1 MNSRKTVSANYLA
14 DLLRL
19 SGLVDINYY
28 RAAAGIDDSEDPCNH
43 YIERGWRLG
52 LQPNPQFEGEFLR
65 PFYEAAG
72 IRDQPPAHSWLEFS
86 AYANP
91 LPTNRREAEALA
103 SRLRLSPVF
112 DAAFYAVRLPKGLDP
127 ALHYVIIGERLGW
140 RPSLL
145 FDPVYY
151 LERYPEIAA
160 AGTPPWKH
168 FEDNGRSE
176 GRRIIAISQRLN
188 FPPITDTGKPVVL
201 LITHEASRTGAPVL
215 GWNIARLLAERVTI
229 VSLMMR
235 GGELEADFVKVAA
248 SSIGPLSWEDWHHA
262 DAIRLAERITL
273 EYRPLYAI
281 ANSIETHIMVPAL
294 AALGVPS
301 VALVHE
307 FAAYTRPV
315 GRMRDVFDWASHV
328 VFPAKIVAESSY
340 DAFPG
345 LRQRP
350 GIHIMAQGANDAP
363 RPITEQSEADQGSDV
378 LTAHIRPRGYEDAFV
393 VLGAGTV
400 QIRKGVDL
408 FLIAAAS
415 VRRLRPDLRFR
426 FVWIGHGYDPT
437 YDSAYS
443 AYLAYQIVQSDL
455 SDSVVMLDPV
465 VNLDA
470 AYALADAVFI
480 SSRLDPQPNVG
491 IDAIVRGIPTVCFD
505 RACGTAEILK
515 ADSATQRLVAPHLD
529 AHQAAAILCS
539 LAEDRE
545 KTAALRTEVARV
557 GRLAY
562 DMNAYVAHIETLGK
576 AAAASLHDDDL
587 ATLVNSAAVDLD
599 MALPPNTETVH
610 FFAVERQILQ
620 QWSIMGLSPNPTIN
634 PAFRRPCAGFNPQ
647 VYAKAHP
654 NECGPGQ
661 AHPLAHWLRSGR
673 PKGPWSRDV
682 FEPTS
687 ATHLLPFDAT
697 QRVALHAHFYYERL
711 ADEFAAR
718 LTRNQT
724 CCDLFV
730 STDTDEKAKYLRS
743 VFSRYPGSV
752 NVTVFPNRG
761 RDIGPFFTG
770 LADRLAGGGYD
781 VIGHVHGK
789 RSSDTDSAMGEAWR
803 DFLWENLIGGEFGMI
818 DLAVSVF
825 AANPQIGLL
834 MTEDPH
840 LVGWDANR
848 TVAEDLARK
857 MKISTPLA
865 DFFDFPLGTMF
876 WCRPDALR
884 PIFDLAIN
892 WNEYPQEPLP
902 FDGTILHAIERLV
915 PFAVE
920 KSGFTT
926 AGLRVTGTNW

>member
-1 MNSRKTVSANYLA
+1 MNSDKLVSVNELA

-19 SGLVDINYY
+19 SELIDIDFY
-28 RAAAGIDDSEDPCNH
+28 RAAAGIDDYEDPYSH
-43 YIERGWRLG
+43 YVDRGWRLG
-52 LQPNPQFEGEFLR
+52 LQPNSQFEGEFLK

-72 IRDQPPAHSWLEFS
+72 ICDQPPAYSWLEFS
-86 AYANP
+86 AYADP
-91 LPTNRREAEALA
+91 LPANLREAEALA
-103 SRLRLSPVF
+103 SRLRVSPVF
-112 DAAFYAVRLPKGLDP
+112 DAAFYAERLPNGLDP

-140 RPSLL
+140 RPSAL

-151 LERYPEIAA
+151 LERHPDIAA
-160 AGTPPWKH
+160 AGIPPWKH

-176 GRRIIAISQRLN
+176 GRRIIAISERLT
-188 FPPITDTGKPVVL
+188 FPPIKDVDKPVVL

-215 GWNIARLLAERVTI
+215 GWNIARLLAERVNI
-229 VSLMMR
+229 VLLMMR
-235 GGELEADFVKVAA
+235 GGELEADFVNVAA
-248 SSIGPLSWEDWHHA
+248 SAIGPLRWEDWHHA
-262 DAIRLAERITL
+262 DTIRLAKRITL

-301 VALVHE
+301 IALVHE

-315 GRMRDVFDWASHV
+315 ARMRDVFDWASHV
-328 VFPAKIVAESSY
+328 VFPANIVAESSY

-350 GIHIMAQGANDAP
+350 GIHIMAQGAIDAP
-363 RPITEQSEADQGSDV
+363 RPITGQSEADQGSDV
-378 LTAHIRPRGYEDAFV
+378 LTAQIRPRGYEDAFI
-393 VLGAGTV
+393 VLGVGTV
-400 QIRKGVDL
+400 EIRKGVDL
-408 FLIAAAS
+408 FLIVAAS

-437 YDSAYS
+437 HDTTYS
-443 AYLAYQIVQSDL
+443 AYLGYQIAQSNL
-455 SDSVVMLDPV
+455 SDGVVMLDPV
-465 VNLDA
+465 ANLDP
-470 AYALADAVFI
+470 AYELADAVFL

-515 ADSATQRLVAPHLD
+515 ADSATQHLVAPHLD
-529 AHQAAAILCS
+529 VHQAAAILCS

-545 KTAALRTEVARV
+545 RTVALRAEVARV
-557 GRLAY
+557 GSSAY
-562 DMNAYVAHIETLGK
+562 DMDAYIEYIEALGK

-587 ATLVNSAAVDLD
+587 ATLANSAAVDMD
-599 MALPPNTETVH
+599 MALPPNTETH
-610 FFAVERQILQ
+610 DLLAAERQVLQ
-620 QWSIMGLSPNPTIN
+620 QWSIMGLTPSPTVNPH
-634 PAFRRPCAGFNPQ
+634 FRRPCAGFNPQ
-647 VYAKAHP
+647 VYAKANS

-661 AHPLAHWLRSGR
+661 AHPLAHWLRSGQ

-682 FEPTS
+682 FGPSS
-687 ATHLLPFDAT
+687 ATRLLPIEAGL
-697 QRVALHAHFYYERL
+697 RVALHAHFYYERL

-743 VFSRYPGSV
+743 VFSRYPGPV
-752 NVTVFPNRG
+752 NITVLPNRG

-770 LADRLAGGGYD
+770 LSDRLAGGTYD
-781 VIGHVHGK
+781 VIGHIHGHQ
-789 RSSDTDSAMGEAWR
+789 SLDTDSAMGEARR
-803 DFLWENLIGGEFGMI
+803 DFLWENLIGGEFAMI
-818 DLAVSVF
+818 DLVVSVF
-825 AANPQIGLL
+825 EANPRIGLL
-834 MTEDPH
+834 MAEDPH

-857 MKISTPLA
+857 MKMSTPLA
-865 DFFDFPLGTMF
+865 DFFDFPFGRMF

-884 PIFDLAIN
+884 PIFELAIN
-892 WNEYPQEPLP
+892 WNEYPPEPLP
-902 FDGTILHAIERLV
+902 YNGTILHAIERLL

-920 KSGFTT
+920 KAGFTT
-926 AGLRVTGTNW
+926 AGLRVPGTNW